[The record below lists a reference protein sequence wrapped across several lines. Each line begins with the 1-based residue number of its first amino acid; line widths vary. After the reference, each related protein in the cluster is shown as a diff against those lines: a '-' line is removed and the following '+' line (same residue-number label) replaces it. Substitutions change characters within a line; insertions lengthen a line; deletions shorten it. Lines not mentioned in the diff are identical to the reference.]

1 MLLRDAHRRLCN
13 NRDYLNK
20 QYNDQQNRKRHLKRK
35 SRFYLFSI
43 HIFKH
48 WRWLHKNLR
57 IPFVNDDIFRV
68 ASRILSS
75 YCLLKFRKRIYQPDK
90 SNFLVYHSKLK
101 VINLSKKQSKQ
112 LLICLFSVLIGLSV
126 YQHILSSEGFSMSL
140 SYVIWSKYI
149 LKFKG
154 SYFEMVII
162 RWNSLIWNKSHA
174 ITSSHQKCPEILV
187 RQVPVYLS
195 WLTIMYKVLILLFK
209 IMFAFQKLKAL
220 NF

>member
-1 MLLRDAHRRLCN
+1 MHFHVIKSENLHLLLLLTDAHRPLCN
-13 NRDYLNK
+13 NWYYLNK
-20 QYNDQQNRKRHLKRK
+20 PYNDQKNTKCHLKRAWK
-35 SRFYLFSI
+35 PRFYLFSI
-43 HIFKH
+43 HTFKH
-48 WRWLHKNLR
+48 WRWFYKDLR

-68 ASRILSS
+68 SSRILRS
-75 YCLLKFRKRIYQPDK
+75 YYLLKFWKKMYQPDK

-126 YQHILSSEGFSMSL
+126 YQHILSSERFSMSL

-174 ITSSHQKCPEILV
+174 ITSSRQTCPEILV

-195 WLTIMYKVLILLFK
+195 
-209 IMFAFQKLKAL
+209 
-220 NF
+220 